1 MKARPAKSK
10 KRTLLQPPP
19 EMVRAKRIHA
29 AKWWQEDMEAERV
42 KHAKERRADFKQ
54 PYRMNT
60 NSLRDCYCFNGREK
74 KKLIRLWE
82 SRGLNIPEMM
92 KLYGLTK

>member
-10 KRTLLQPPP
+10 KRTLHQPPP
-19 EMVRAKRIHA
+19 EMVDALEYHNERWDKM
-29 AKWWQEDMEAERV
+29 MEAERA

-54 PYRMNT
+54 PYRMNE

-82 SRGLNIPEMM
+82 SRGLNIPELM
-92 KLYGLTK
+92 KLYGFTK